1 MYNMKKIYY
10 FESTPEHKA
19 WEKSVDT
26 RNGEI
31 VKESFW
37 EISKKF

>member
-1 MYNMKKIYY
+1 MKKIYY
-10 FESTPEHKA
+10 FESFPERKA
-19 WEKSVDT
+19 WEKSVDA

-37 EISKKF
+37 QVSKKF